1 MENVN
6 LVSLPF
12 IGLTGGFL
20 SGFLGVG
27 GGVILLPLLTFV
39 GVVPLK
45 HATGTGL
52 VHVLIASAIG
62 TLAHARTGIVDVRA
76 GLILGIAGVGGGFLG
91 AFLSVPF
98 SVGTLERIFLFVV
111 ALAIVLLFIP
121 SNLDTEDYKKGDFSP
136 VAGITIGFGVGL
148 LVGLLGVGGGFLVI
162 PLMIYVLKIPLM
174 ITIGTSLL
182 IIFISSL
189 GTIWAK
195 VGVGHI
201 DVTVT
206 SLVLIGSVVGT
217 LVGAHASRR
226 VHVKLLRSA
235 LLMTLVAIFI
245 AVGYQTIF

>member
-20 SGFLGVG
+20 SGF
-27 GGVILLPLLTFV
+27 
-39 GVVPLK
+39 
-45 HATGTGL
+45 
-52 VHVLIASAIG
+52 
-62 TLAHARTGIVDVRA
+62 
-76 GLILGIAGVGGGFLG
+76 
-91 AFLSVPF
+91 
-98 SVGTLERIFLFVV
+98 
-111 ALAIVLLFIP
+111 
-121 SNLDTEDYKKGDFSP
+121 
-136 VAGITIGFGVGL
+136 
-148 LVGLLGVGGGFLVI
+148 LGVGGGFLVI